1 MADRKKGESEI
12 NLGTPTLYS
21 KKIAF
26 HLGTPKNA
34 KLGSQL
40 FYYVNKY
47 LRLDSPDPGG
57 VGALLEMPNVKRVSA
72 PRREASS

>member
-1 MADRKKGESEI
+1 M
-12 NLGTPTLYS
+12 T
-21 KKIAF
+21 F
-26 HLGTPKNA
+26 HLGSPRNA
-34 KLGSQL
+34 ELGSQL

-47 LRLDSPDPGG
+47 LRLDSSFPIRGG